1 MNIKE
6 AKEQIKKAVQVN
18 LEKDNSGEYI
28 VPLVRQRPVF
38 LQGAP
43 GIGKTAIME
52 QIAGEL
58 GIALVSYSMTHHTRQ
73 SAIGLPI
80 VKEKQYGD
88 KTYMISEYTMSEII
102 ASVYDVMEKTDKKE
116 GILFLDEINCV
127 SETLAPSMLLFLQY
141 KRFGNQTLPEG
152 WVVVTAGNPPQFNKS
167 VKDFDVATQDRLKM
181 MNVEASFAVW
191 KEYAYNAGIHPAI
204 MAFLEMN
211 EKWFYRI
218 STTVDGKKYITARGW
233 EDLSTEIQAYERHGF
248 EVKEDLIMQYITD
261 VECARKFSVYYD
273 LFKKYRVDYAISDIL
288 NGDISTN
295 AVNKAQNAAFDER
308 LSIISMIME
317 EIGKKSKT
325 VVIEDSSLH
334 DVVKTLRVIKKN
346 AKSDDVSVYQMLQDE
361 VTKIKDTMEKEKI
374 ANALSSYSKAVMSA
388 SIEHLN
394 KYKSIIDT
402 KELFGASNT
411 AQFKAV
417 KDAFTRDTKSLE
429 RKQHDADEAMTN
441 AFVYIDNAWGN
452 DQEMTMFVTK
462 LTVNKYI
469 ADYLA
474 QYKNDEYF
482 KHNGS
487 MLIFDEDNELN
498 NEIDAM
504 LADIA

>member
-1 MNIKE
+1 
-6 AKEQIKKAVQVN
+6 
-18 LEKDNSGEYI
+18 
-28 VPLVRQRPVF
+28 
-38 LQGAP
+38 
-43 GIGKTAIME
+43 
-52 QIAGEL
+52 
-58 GIALVSYSMTHHTRQ
+58 
-73 SAIGLPI
+73 
-80 VKEKQYGD
+80 
-88 KTYMISEYTMSEII
+88 
-102 ASVYDVMEKTDKKE
+102 
-116 GILFLDEINCV
+116 
-127 SETLAPSMLLFLQY
+127 
-141 KRFGNQTLPEG
+141 
-152 WVVVTAGNPPQFNKS
+152 
-167 VKDFDVATQDRLKM
+167 M

-334 DVVKTLRVIKKN
+334 DVVKALRVIKKN